1 MDASLDGAADAASAD
16 ASDVRADAVDNSP
29 VSVRMDLSLMQGF
42 FSAPFPG
49 EHRRH
54 GDGTVDLTGYPNPR
68 RNEYAQSL
76 VALAEQRDGF
86 GLTSA
91 VYFQLTGAINTE
103 ALPDIAASVR
113 PDAKVFLVGVEGQ
126 GAGQRVPV
134 YVSFQLDA
142 GVYGARNLLA
152 IRPVQGFVLRP
163 ETLYAAVVLNTVNDT
178 QGRPIEASPALAQLL
193 GGQRPT
199 ALSAGAL
206 DAFRRGIDALRTQG
220 VSLSTIAGLTVFR
233 TGNPTRDMQRFREHA
248 LSQALPSPLQSF
260 RRTDMFDSYCVYES
274 VVEMPVYQRG
284 EPPYATRGG
293 DWAVDSRGVP
303 MVQRRESA
311 RVVVTVPRRAMPANG
326 YPIVIFS
333 RTGGGGDRPLVD
345 RGVRAMPGGP
355 AITPGTGPAF
365 EFARAGWAGIS
376 PDGPH
381 GGTRNVTRGDEQLL
395 IFNFTNLAAM
405 RDNLRQSALE
415 LVLTAHMLPTL
426 RINSSDCPD
435 AATEAR
441 FDVSALTIMGHSM
454 GASIA
459 PLAAAFEPKF
469 RAMLLSGAGASWT
482 ENVIF
487 KQHPLAVRPL
497 ADILVGYAGTGRQLR
512 TDDPILNVLQWAGE
526 TADAQ
531 VFNRYVIDEAP
542 EGRPR
547 HVLMMQG
554 IVDHYIL
561 PSIANAG
568 SLSLGLDFGGTPID
582 AITPEIASFTPIAP
596 LLALNG
602 RSVLP
607 LPATANRSA
616 RGVTVTAI
624 LTQTREDGVEDG
636 HEVVFQT
643 VAPRRQYRC
652 FLESLARGVPMVPAA
667 GALDG
672 ACD

>member
-16 ASDVRADAVDNSP
+16 ASEAGADAVDNSP

-49 EHRRH
+49 EHRRR

-68 RNEYAQSL
+68 RNQYAQSL
-76 VALAEQRDGF
+76 LALAEQRDGF

-193 GGQRPT
+193 GGQSPT

-426 RINSSDCPD
+426 PINSSDCPG

-542 EGRPR
+542 EMRPR

>member
-1 MDASLDGAADAASAD
+1 ME
-16 ASDVRADAVDNSP
+16 
-29 VSVRMDLSLMQGF
+29 LSLTQGF
-42 FSAPFPG
+42 FTAPFPG

-68 RNEYAQSL
+68 RNDYAQSL
-76 VALAEQRDGF
+76 IALAEQRDGF

-91 VYFQLTGAINTE
+91 VYFQLTGAPRTE
-103 ALPDIAASVR
+103 GLPDVAGSVQ
-113 PDAKVFLVGVEGQ
+113 PNATVFLVSVESGSN
-126 GAGQRVPV
+126 AAQRIPV
-134 YVSFQLDA
+134 HVSFQSDA
-142 GVYGARNLLA
+142 GFYGARNLLA

-163 ETLYAAVVLNTVNDT
+163 ETLYAAVVLKSVEDT
-178 QGRPIEASPALAQLL
+178 RGRPLEASPTLTQLL
-193 GGQRPT
+193 EGQSPA

-220 VSLSTIAGLTVFR
+220 VSLSSIAGLTVFR
-233 TGNPTRDMQRFREHA
+233 TGNPTRDMQRFRDHA
-248 LSQALPSPLQSF
+248 LAQPLPTPLEAF
-260 RRTDMFDSYCVYES
+260 RRTDTFDSYCVYES

-284 EPPYATRGG
+284 EPPYATTGG
-293 DWAVDSRGVP
+293 DWAVDARGVP
-303 MVQRRESA
+303 MVQRRERS
-311 RVVVTVPRRAMPANG
+311 RVVVTVPRRAMPTNG

-345 RGVRAMPGGP
+345 RGVQAMTGGP

-381 GGTRNVTRGDEQLL
+381 GGLRNINHSDEQLL
-395 IFNFTNLAAM
+395 IFNFQNLAAM

-415 LVLTAHMLPTL
+415 LSLTANVLPSL
-426 RINSSDCPD
+426 RINTSDCAG
-435 AATEAR
+435 AAAESR
-441 FDVSALTIMGHSM
+441 FDTSALTIMGHSM

-459 PLAAAFEPKF
+459 PIAAAFEPRI

-487 KQHPLAVRPL
+487 KQHPLTVRPL
-497 ADILVGYAGTGRQLR
+497 ADVLVGYAGTGRQLR
-512 TDDPILNVLQWAGE
+512 TDDPILNILQWAGE

-531 VFNRYVIDEAP
+531 VFNRYIIDEP
-542 EGRPR
+542 PDMRPR

-582 AITPEIASFTPIAP
+582 STTPEIASFTPIAP

-602 RSVLP
+602 RSVLS
-607 LPATANRSA
+607 LPATANRSV
-616 RGVTVTAI
+616 RGAMITAI

-652 FLESLARGVPMVPAA
+652 FLESLARATPSVPGA
-667 GALDG
+667 GALDA
-672 ACD
+672 ACE